1 MIKLIIFDLGGVV
14 INYYEE
20 QYFDFLSKKTG
31 INTKK
36 IKAAFSDI
44 IKQQEAGKI
53 TLAEMEKIAI
63 KRLNINRN
71 VLEWSNT
78 FKRIAKP
85 NKKTL
90 ITVRQLKKNYKVVL
104 LTNISYS
111 RYISATR
118 FIFDKTLFK
127 KRFVSCYLK
136 MRKPDKKIYLYV
148 LKVMKVKPSEAIF
161 IDNLKENVAGA
172 EKVGIHG
179 LLFTSNEKLITDLK
193 KIRIRFN

>member
-14 INYYEE
+14 VNYYEE

-31 INTKK
+31 IGAKK
-36 IKAAFSDI
+36 IKTAFSDV

-53 TLAEMEKIAI
+53 TLAEMEKIVI
-63 KRLNINRN
+63 KRLNINHN
-71 VLEWSNT
+71 GLEWSEA

-85 NKKTL
+85 NKKT
-90 ITVRQLKKNYKVVL
+90 ITTVRQLKKNYKVVL

-111 RYISATR
+111 RYISATQ

-148 LKVMKVKPSEAIF
+148 LKTMKVKPSEAIF
-161 IDNLKENVAGA
+161 IDNLKENIVGA
-172 EKVGIHG
+172 EKVGIRG
-179 LLFTSNEKLITDLK
+179 LLFTSNEKLIADLK
-193 KIRIRFN
+193 KIQVRFK